1 MVALIV
7 PKQQLGTAY
16 GLMQSVQNLGL
27 ATISLLTGYLVDKA
41 GYFVLEVFFLG
52 TLCVALMCGL
62 LLYFVDQF
70 RGFLFYFL

>member
-27 ATISLLTGYLVDKA
+27 AVVNLITGSLVDAA
-41 GYFVLEVFFLG
+41 GYFFLEVFFLAC
-52 TLCVALMCGL
+52 LCSKCIILT
-62 LLYFVDQF
+62 FISF
-70 RGFLFYFL
+70 INS